1 MRLMSM
7 EYPKINMPAEAQVAQ
22 VMATL
27 AIEDMYI
34 NERTKQ
40 DLLLII
46 KGEKS
51 ADELIEKWIEE
62 NVRQ

>member
-1 MRLMSM
+1 MKLMSM